1 LFPDILK
8 PMPFQMIF
16 AGMIRNL
23 AQRTVEITMKGKH
36 L

>member
-1 LFPDILK
+1 
-8 PMPFQMIF
+8 MPFQLIF

-23 AQRTVEITMKGKH
+23 AQHTVEITMKEKH